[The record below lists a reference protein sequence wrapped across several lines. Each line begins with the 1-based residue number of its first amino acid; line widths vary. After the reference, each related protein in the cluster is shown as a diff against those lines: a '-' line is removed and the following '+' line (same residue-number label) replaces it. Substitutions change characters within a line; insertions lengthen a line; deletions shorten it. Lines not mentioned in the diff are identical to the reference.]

1 MVLVVLLIAAAAAAA
16 IVATAPGST
25 QVVLRN
31 VVYSD
36 IHKSTQALKRLV
48 AENTQ

>member
-1 MVLVVLLIAAAAAAA
+1 MVLLIAAAAVAA

-25 QVVLRN
+25 KVVLRN

-36 IHKSTQALKRLV
+36 VHKSTQELKRLV

>member
-1 MVLVVLLIAAAAAAA
+1 MVLVLLLIAAAAVAA
-16 IVATAPGST
+16 IVATAPGT
-25 QVVLRN
+25 TKVVLRN

-36 IHKSTQALKRLV
+36 IHKSTEALKQLV